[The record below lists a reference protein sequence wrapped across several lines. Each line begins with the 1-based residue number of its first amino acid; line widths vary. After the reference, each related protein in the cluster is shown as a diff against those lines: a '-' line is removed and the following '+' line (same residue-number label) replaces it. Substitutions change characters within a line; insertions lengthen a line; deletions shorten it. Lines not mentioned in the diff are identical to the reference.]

1 MGDRRSVDELSIEE
15 LERILAIRKREARQE
30 RLRRY
35 DGRGRRVAVPVVPDV
50 AETPVLAASKPEP
63 EPLPQRHEAAAEL
76 EPVEP
81 PVTYDITDEVP
92 RFEDDEEPRPARRPH
107 AVPAGEAAQEKRA
120 RRRSTF
126 DRVLM
131 AVEIVGMIGIVAV
144 LVVGGYLVFIESD
157 KIEALAQQSAAIR
170 QEADAMRATATPA
183 PDLRVSSYVLPGG
196 HYSPDQTNGI
206 PVFNYD
212 ELPESVRPAI
222 MAQLS
227 VPQAPLPTPAA
238 NSPVPAAINIPAIN
252 VRASVYQGDDWF
264 SLSKG
269 VGHMAGSG
277 NFSNGRNIVLTAHND
292 IYGEIFRDISELQPD
307 DEIILTARNGQQHR
321 YIVRSGQQVEP
332 SDTWVLSADVAD
344 LTLIT
349 CHPYRVDTHRWVVF
363 AERVDET

>member
-1 MGDRRSVDELSIEE
+1 MRDKRPVDELSIEE
-15 LERILAIRKREARQE
+15 LERILAIRKREARLA

-35 DGRGRRVAVPVVPDV
+35 DGRGRRVAVPDV
-50 AETPVLAASKPEP
+50 AEAPILAAPEP
-63 EPLPQRHEAAAEL
+63 EPETPQRHEAAADL

-81 PVTYDITDEVP
+81 PVTYDITDEAP
-92 RFEDDEEPRPARRPH
+92 RFEDEEEPRPPRRPH
-107 AVPAGEAAQEKRA
+107 AVPAGEAARQKRA
-120 RRRSTF
+120 RRRSAF

-131 AVEIVGMIGIVAV
+131 AVEIAGVIGILAV
-144 LVVGGYLVFIESD
+144 LAVGGYLVFIESD
-157 KIEALAQQSAAIR
+157 KIEALAQQSAAIQ

-196 HYSPDQTNGI
+196 HYSPDQTNGV

-227 VPQAPLPTPAA
+227 VPQAPLPTPVA
-238 NSPVPAAINIPAIN
+238 NSPLPATISIPAIN
-252 VRASVYQGDDWF
+252 KTASIYQGDDWY

-277 NFSNGRNIVLTAHND
+277 NLEDGRNIVLTAHND
-292 IYGEIFRDISELQPD
+292 IYGEIFRDIPELQPG
-307 DEIILTARNGQQHR
+307 DEIILTARNGREYR
-321 YIVRSGQQVEP
+321 YVVRDGQQVEP
-332 SDTWVLSADVAD
+332 SDTWVLGADVAD

-349 CHPYRVDTHRWVVF
+349 CYPYRVDTHRWVVF
-363 AERVDET
+363 AERVDGA